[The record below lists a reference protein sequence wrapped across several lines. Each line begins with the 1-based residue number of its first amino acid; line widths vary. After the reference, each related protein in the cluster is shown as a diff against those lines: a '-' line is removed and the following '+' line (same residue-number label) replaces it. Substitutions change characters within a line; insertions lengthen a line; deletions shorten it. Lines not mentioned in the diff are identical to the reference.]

1 MIIHDGDIGGPAIR
15 PAEDDTPLVVDAD
28 GVQTGCLSLERFKPV
43 SRWDGEI
50 WKDSGAVHLNEFAKG
65 GAGDG
70 VETPVGFRFEELF
83 SVWVCKS

>member
-1 MIIHDGDIGGPAIR
+1 MIIYDGDIDGTAGGPT
-15 PAEDDTPLVVDAD
+15 EDDAPLVVDAD
-28 GVQTGCLSLERFKPV
+28 GVQTGCLSFERFKPAF
-43 SRWDGEI
+43 RWDGEI
-50 WKDSGAVHLNEFAKG
+50 WKDPGAVHLNEFAKG